1 MATKRVQ
8 IKSEV
13 VSNIETAYGQDVVKL
28 KDYFEECVNNL
39 IEKGLKNPKISADN
53 ESLLDIIMQTAE
65 KINKVDEIN
74 EKLKTFLKELGSNI
88 FKEL

>member
-13 VSNIETAYGQDVVKL
+13 VSNIETAYGQDVIKL

-53 ESLLDIIMQTAE
+53 EALLDIIMQTAE

-74 EKLKTFLKELGSNI
+74 EKIKTFLKELGSNI
-88 FKEL
+88 YKEL

>member
-8 IKSEV
+8 IKSEI

-53 ESLLDIIMQTAE
+53 EALLDIIMQTAE

-74 EKLKTFLKELGSNI
+74 EKIKTFLKELGSNI
-88 FKEL
+88 YKEL